1 MNSFLTR
8 SKRNHIANQQK
19 EMKKIIIT
27 TTLTLAAIL
36 SAQAQQ
42 KADTVVIKV
51 GEASKV
57 IFAIQDKKDL
67 ETLKHY
73 NFQSLMDDM
82 IAKLDKRDST
92 QLTVSSVNYLK
103 DTTAQSTVSTYDS
116 NSDEWPTEADRERY
130 RGGNWSS
137 RSDRYDSRR
146 NNRKYESLK
155 ELRNINSRRRT
166 YSSFNIDLGMNNYL
180 EGGKFP
186 ADANKIYTVRPWG
199 SWYVA
204 LNSTQ
209 RTRLS
214 NKFFLEWA
222 GGVSWYNFKFQND
235 KTLLTKDDNGVT
247 FSEDLR
253 TNSFEKSKLT
263 VVYINLSAVP
273 MIDFGGNY
281 RKPGLFSGRHSRG
294 FRAGVG
300 PYAGYRI
307 DSYTKQV
314 YLQDGDDKVE
324 RHHDPYFINNIRYGF
339 RAQFGF
345 RGTDFFFNYDMNDL
359 FVAGKG
365 PQLNAFSFGITL

>member
-1 MNSFLTR
+1 MKTRLT
-8 SKRNHIANQQK
+8 
-19 EMKKIIIT
+19 IIT
-27 TTLTLAAIL
+27 LFIFSTLF
-36 SAQAQQ
+36 AQAQK

-92 QLTVSSVNYLK
+92 QLATPATNYLK
-103 DTTAQSTVSTYDS
+103 DSTETVSSTE
-116 NSDEWPTEADRERY
+116 EWPTEADRARY
-130 RGGNWSS
+130 RENNY
-137 RSDRYDSRR
+137 RSNNYDSDKDYSETYTSRR
-146 NNRKYESLK
+146 SN
-155 ELRNINSRRRT
+155 RRRT
-166 YSSFNIDLGMNNYL
+166 YSSFNIDIGTNNYL
-180 EGGKFP
+180 ENGKFP
-186 ADANKIYTVRPWG
+186 GDANKIYTVRPWG

-209 RTRLS
+209 RTRLA

-222 GGVSWYNFKFQND
+222 GGISWYNFKFQND
-235 KTLLTKDDNGVT
+235 KTLLTKDNTGVT

-253 TNSFEKSKLT
+253 TNKFDKSKLT
-263 VVYINLSAVP
+263 VVYVNLSAVP
-273 MIDFGGNY
+273 MIDFAGNN
-281 RKPGLFSGRHSRG
+281 RKSGLFSGNHSRG
-294 FRAGVG
+294 FRMGAG
-300 PYAGYRI
+300 PYVGYRI

-314 YLQDGDDKVE
+314 YEQDGDDKVE
-324 RHHDPYFINNIRYGF
+324 RHHDPYYLNNIRYGI

>member
-1 MNSFLTR
+1 MITR
-8 SKRNHIANQQK
+8 L
-19 EMKKIIIT
+19 IISTLLLFIT
-27 TTLTLAAIL
+27 LF
-36 SAQAQQ
+36 AQAQK

-82 IAKLDKRDST
+82 IAKLDKRDSS
-92 QLTVSSVNYLK
+92 QLAAPASNYLK
-103 DTTAQSTVSTYDS
+103 DSTQTTSSTE
-116 NSDEWPTEADRERY
+116 EWPTEADRARY
-130 RGGNWSS
+130 RENNY
-137 RSDRYDSRR
+137 RSNRYDSDHSDTYSSYTSRR
-146 NNRKYESLK
+146 SY
-155 ELRNINSRRRT
+155 RRRT
-166 YSSFNIDLGMNNYL
+166 YSSFNIDIGTNNYL
-180 EGGKFP
+180 ENGKFP
-186 ADANKIYTVRPWG
+186 GDANKIYTVRPWG

-222 GGVSWYNFKFQND
+222 GGISWYNFKFQND

-253 TNSFEKSKLT
+253 TNKFDKSKLT
-263 VVYINLSAVP
+263 VVYVNLSAVP
-273 MIDFGGNY
+273 MIDFAGNN
-281 RKPGLFSGRHSRG
+281 RKPGLFSGNHSRG
-294 FRAGVG
+294 FRMGAG
-300 PYAGYRI
+300 PYIGYRI

-314 YLQDGDDKVE
+314 YEQDGDDKVE
-324 RHHDPYFINNIRYGF
+324 RHHDPYYLNNIRYGI

-365 PQLNAFSFGITL
+365 PQLNAFSFGVTL

>member
-1 MNSFLTR
+1 MKTQFFISIFFLASTLFA
-8 SKRNHIANQQK
+8 HAQK
-19 EMKKIIIT
+19 
-27 TTLTLAAIL
+27 
-36 SAQAQQ
+36 

-92 QLTVSSVNYLK
+92 QLATPAANYLK
-103 DTTAQSTVSTYDS
+103 DTTQTVASTE
-116 NSDEWPTEADRERY
+116 EWPTEADRARY
-130 RGGNWSS
+130 REKEYRSKDSS
-137 RSDRYDSRR
+137 SDNDRYDSYSSS
-146 NNRKYESLK
+146 NRKNY
-155 ELRNINSRRRT
+155 RRRT
-166 YSSFNIDLGMNNYL
+166 YSSFNIDLGTNNYL
-180 EGGKFP
+180 EGGSFP

-209 RTRLS
+209 RTRLG

-222 GGVSWYNFKFQND
+222 GGISWYNFKFQNH
-235 KTLLTKDDNGVT
+235 KTLLTKNDAGVT

-253 TNSFEKSKLT
+253 TNKFDKSKLT
-263 VVYINLSAVP
+263 VVYVNLSAVP
-273 MIDFGGNY
+273 MIDFAGNN
-281 RKPGLFSGRHSRG
+281 RKAGLFSGNHSRG
-294 FRAGVG
+294 FRMGAG
-300 PYAGYRI
+300 PYVGYRI

-314 YLQDGDDKVE
+314 YEVDGDDKVE
-324 RHHDPYFINNIRYGF
+324 RHHDPFFLNNIRYGI

>member
-1 MNSFLTR
+1 
-8 SKRNHIANQQK
+8 
-19 EMKKIIIT
+19 MKKIIIT
-27 TTLTLAAIL
+27 TALSLASII
-36 SAQAQQ
+36 SAQAQK
-42 KADTVVIKV
+42 KADTVIIKV

-82 IAKLDKRDST
+82 ITKLDKRDST

-103 DTTAQSTVSTYDS
+103 DSTSQSAVSTS
-116 NSDEWPTEADRERY
+116 GANSDEWPTEADRERY
-130 RGGNWSS
+130 RGGNWTSQSS
-137 RSDRYDSRR
+137 RYNSRR
-146 NNRKYESLK
+146 KYRRYENLK
-155 ELRNINSRRRT
+155 EISSTSSRRRT

-209 RTRLS
+209 RTRFG

-222 GGVSWYNFKFQND
+222 GGISWYNFKFQND
-235 KTLLTKDDNGVT
+235 RTLLTKDDTGIT

-263 VVYINLSAVP
+263 VVYINVSAVP
-273 MIDFGGNY
+273 MLDLGGNY

-294 FRAGVG
+294 FRVGVG
-300 PYAGYRI
+300 PYVGYRI

-324 RHHDPYFINNIRYGF
+324 RHHDPYFINNIRYGL

>member
-1 MNSFLTR
+1 MKTVVIT
-8 SKRNHIANQQK
+8 IA
-19 EMKKIIIT
+19 
-27 TTLTLAAIL
+27 LSLASIL
-36 SAQAQQ
+36 FAQAQK
-42 KADTVVIKV
+42 KADTIVIKV

-57 IFAIQDKKDL
+57 IFAIQDRKDL

-82 IAKLDKRDST
+82 ITKLDKRDST
-92 QLTVSSVNYLK
+92 QLVVPAANYLK
-103 DTTAQSTVSTYDS
+103 DSAAHYSANNSETTD
-116 NSDEWPTEADRERY
+116 DEWPTEADRERY
-130 RGGNWSS
+130 RGGNWTNQSTN
-137 RSDRYDSRR
+137 RYDSRR
-146 NNRKYESLK
+146 SNRKYESLK
-155 ELRNINSRRRT
+155 ELRTISSRRRT
-166 YSSFNIDLGMNNYL
+166 YSSFNIDLGTNNYL

-209 RTRLS
+209 RTRFG

-222 GGVSWYNFKFQND
+222 GGISWYNFKFQND
-235 KTLLTKDDNGVT
+235 RTLLTKDDTGIT

-263 VVYINLSAVP
+263 VVYVNFSAVP
-273 MIDFGGNY
+273 MLDFGGNY

-294 FRAGVG
+294 FRIGAG

-324 RHHDPYFINNIRYGF
+324 RHHDPYFINNIRYGV

-345 RGTDFFFNYDMNDL
+345 KGTDFFFNYDLNDL
-359 FVAGKG
+359 FVTGKG

>member
-1 MNSFLTR
+1 MITRLTIFTLF
-8 SKRNHIANQQK
+8 IA
-19 EMKKIIIT
+19 T
-27 TTLTLAAIL
+27 SLF
-36 SAQAQQ
+36 AQAQK

-92 QLTVSSVNYLK
+92 QLATPATSYLK
-103 DTTAQSTVSTYDS
+103 DSTESVART
-116 NSDEWPTEADRERY
+116 DEWPTDADRARY
-130 RGGNWSS
+130 RENNSKS
-137 RSDRYDSRR
+137 NSYDSDNDNSDRYSSYTSRGS
-146 NNRKYESLK
+146 Y
-155 ELRNINSRRRT
+155 RRRT
-166 YSSFNIDLGMNNYL
+166 YSSFNIDIGTNNYL

-186 ADANKIYTVRPWG
+186 GDANKIYTVRPWG

-222 GGVSWYNFKFQND
+222 GGISWYNFKFQND

-253 TNSFEKSKLT
+253 TNKFDKSKLT
-263 VVYINLSAVP
+263 VVYVNLSAVP
-273 MIDFGGNY
+273 MFDFAGSN
-281 RKPGLFSGRHSRG
+281 RKPGLFSGNHARG
-294 FRAGVG
+294 FRMGAG
-300 PYAGYRI
+300 PYVGYRI

-314 YLQDGDDKVE
+314 YEVDGDDKVE
-324 RHHDPYFINNIRYGF
+324 RHHDPYFLNNIRYGI